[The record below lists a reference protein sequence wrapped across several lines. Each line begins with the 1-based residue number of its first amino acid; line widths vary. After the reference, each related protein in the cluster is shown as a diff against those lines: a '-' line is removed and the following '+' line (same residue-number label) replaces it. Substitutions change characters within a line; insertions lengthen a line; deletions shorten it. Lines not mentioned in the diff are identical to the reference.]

1 MDINHLA
8 SKIKHLHSETTRLI
22 DATPDEG
29 DRREMQ
35 GYLRGLEQ
43 VTELIK
49 QGKDVARLEQQLAR
63 KRSLLEQDPDPEW
76 EHLSGVDLAS
86 TSGKETAAANVSK
99 MPAQAHGNSREK
111 ASGEAQIAA

>member
-8 SKIKHLHSETTRLI
+8 TKIKHLQSETTRQI

-29 DRREMQ
+29 NRREMQ

-43 VTELIK
+43 VTDLIK
-49 QGKDVARLEQQLAR
+49 QAKDVARLEQQLAR

-76 EHLSGVDLAS
+76 SHLASVDLAS
-86 TSGKETAAANVSK
+86 TAGKETVAANVSK
-99 MPAQAHGNSREK
+99 MPAQAHANSHEK